1 MRAFFGIRFLAGA
14 FAGAGFFTAS
24 VCSAPRRREVEAAGE
39 GRRFS
44 SVRFRELARAGVP
57 VLRFVV

>member
-1 MRAFFGIRFLAGA
+1 LG
-14 FAGAGFFTAS
+14 FTAS
-24 VCSAPRRREVEAAGE
+24 VFSAPRRREVEAAGA

-44 SVRFRELARAGVP
+44 SARLRVARELVP